1 MAKISKRRP
10 AKGSAANLDTANH
23 ADDAAPHNAGMESA
37 PRKKSDAADDDVH
50 ATAIKRWT
58 AGHER
63 EPPLG
68 QGTALIVVEQ
78 DIGQALSVADR
89 IFCLRRGAVAL
100 SGAPTEFTRD
110 QIAAAYFGVAESMT

>member
-63 EPPLG
+63 ERENIDLAYEDLEFLEGDQWPADAV
-68 QGTALIVVEQ
+68 TARASEKRPVQTFNRMPQFV
-78 DIGQALSVADR
+78 R
-89 IFCLRRGAVAL
+89 
-100 SGAPTEFTRD
+100 
-110 QIAAAYFGVAESMT
+110 QI